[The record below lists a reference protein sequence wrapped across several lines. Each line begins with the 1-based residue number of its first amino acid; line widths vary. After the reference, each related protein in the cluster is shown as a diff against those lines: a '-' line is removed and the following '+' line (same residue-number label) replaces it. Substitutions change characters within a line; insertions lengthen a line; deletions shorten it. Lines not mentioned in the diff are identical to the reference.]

1 MTGQIFLG
9 DYVLSIALTALAIIS
24 GLTVKL
30 LMSPLRVRMNHTVIY
45 DELIGLML
53 IRRKLL
59 HTFIGILMWNLMVS
73 SIVMVSGALTFGILP
88 LVWAFLNLGLS
99 SPCFRLFRM
108 YLHLWVEEVA
118 NMLSVTLGVWAGL
131 NLQVLVSIASP
142 FMWIL
147 AVTLGLYT
155 LSALL
160 ETLKIH
166 KNKF

>member
-1 MTGQIFLG
+1 MTRQIFFG
-9 DYVLSIALTALAIIS
+9 DYILSIVLTALAIMS

-30 LMSPLRVRMNHTVIY
+30 LMPPLRAGMRQTAIY

-53 IRRKLL
+53 IRRRPL
-59 HTFIGILMWNLMVS
+59 HTFIRILIWNLMVS
-73 SIVMVSGALTFGILP
+73 SLIIVSGALTLGTLP

-99 SPCFRLFRM
+99 FPCLRLFRA
-108 YLHLWVEEVA
+108 YLHLWVEESA

-131 NLQVLVSIASP
+131 NLQVLMNATSR

-147 AVTLGLYT
+147 AIILGLYT
-155 LSALL
+155 VSALL

-166 KNKF
+166 ENKF

>member
-1 MTGQIFLG
+1 MTGQIFFE

-73 SIVMVSGALTFGILP
+73 GALTFGILP

-131 NLQVLVSIASP
+131 NLQVLMSIASP